1 MSLHG
6 NTILAMEIDKLRVLR
21 HSYYSL
27 NLNQNKEFNMHKY
40 YPHQFELQSLGS
52 QTDTEILR

>member
-1 MSLHG
+1 
-6 NTILAMEIDKLRVLR
+6 MEIYKLGLLR

-27 NLNQNKEFNMHKY
+27 NLNQNKEFDMHKY
-40 YPHQFELQSLGS
+40 YPHQFELQFLGS